1 MKAIRLMVAGL
12 LSGAV
17 LAGAVL
23 MTGPNALAS
32 GGGAD
37 VTKSG
42 SCSGSSTWKL
52 KLKAEDNGQIE
63 ADYEVDQNKV
73 GDVWNVRMTDNGN
86 VFFKG
91 HRTTQA
97 PSGSFEVRKLTD
109 NLSGTDRIV
118 AKATNPATSEVC
130 RGVASL

>member
-1 MKAIRLMVAGL
+1 MKTIRVMVAGL
-12 LSGAV
+12 

-23 MTGPNALAS
+23 MIGPSALAS
-32 GGGAD
+32 GGAD
-37 VTKSG
+37 VQKSG
-42 SCSGSSTWKL
+42 SCSASSNWKL
-52 KLKAEDNGQIE
+52 KLKAEDGGQIE
-63 ADYEVDQNKV
+63 VDYEVDQNKV
-73 GDVWNVRMTDNGN
+73 GVTWNVRMTDNGN

-109 NLSGTDRIV
+109 NLQGTDRIV

>member
-17 LAGAVL
+17 LASAML
-23 MTGPNALAS
+23 TAPSALAS
-32 GGGAD
+32 GGAD
-37 VTKSG
+37 VQRSG
-42 SCSGSSTWKL
+42 SCSASSTWKL
-52 KLKAEDNGQIE
+52 KLKAEDGGQIE
-63 ADYEVDQNKV
+63 VDYEVDQNKV

-91 HRTTQA
+91 HRTMQA
-97 PSGSFEVRKLTD
+97 PSGSFEVRKLTN
-109 NLSGTDRIV
+109 NLAGTDRIV
-118 AKATNPATSEVC
+118 ARATNPATSEVC

>member
-17 LAGAVL
+17 LASAML
-23 MTGPNALAS
+23 TAPSALAS
-32 GGGAD
+32 GAAD
-37 VTKSG
+37 VQRSG
-42 SCSGSSTWKL
+42 SCSASSTWKL
-52 KLKAEDNGQIE
+52 KLKAEDGGQIE
-63 ADYEVDQNKV
+63 VDYEVDQNKV

-97 PSGSFEVRKLTD
+97 PSGSFEVRKLTN
-109 NLSGTDRIV
+109 NLAGTDRIV
-118 AKATNPATSEVC
+118 ARATNPATSEVC

>member
-1 MKAIRLMVAGL
+1 
-12 LSGAV
+12 
-17 LAGAVL
+17 
-23 MTGPNALAS
+23 MTGPSALAS

-37 VTKSG
+37 VVKSG
-42 SCSGSSTWKL
+42 SCSASSTWKL

-73 GDVWNVRMTDNGN
+73 GVTWNVRMTDNGN

-109 NLSGTDRIV
+109 NLPGTDRIV
-118 AKATNPATSEVC
+118 ARATNPATSEVC